1 MADSSIHNFSSET
14 PDDSLA
20 EAPED
25 MAALRSLLLGFE
37 QSELEQLQER
47 LNNPNLNAEDLSRLL
62 PEAIVM
68 RSMQDKLLSEAIVPT
83 IEDAIHS
90 SVKKDLNILSEAIFP
105 VMAPAIR
112 KAIATAL
119 EATLQSF
126 NETIEHSFSPQ
137 SFKWRLE
144 ARQTG
149 KSFAEVVLLRTL
161 IYQVEQVFLIHQET
175 GIVLQHLVQPGANV
189 QDADLVSAMLTA
201 IQSFIQ
207 DSFEVNKNDSLQ
219 ALHFGDVTIW
229 LEKGPQAVLAGVIR
243 GHPPQDLKFVFQNSL
258 EKIHIKF
265 HKNLRHFKGDTS
277 AFEASQP
284 YLEPCLQ
291 AQFKKPN
298 KQKYYP
304 VIGLLVSIILITLG
318 TTSFVVLRD
327 RQRWATY
334 LETLN
339 NEPGI
344 VVTKSGKRNGKFF
357 VLGLRDPLAKEPKT
371 ILKENHLSQK
381 TVIENWK
388 PYVSLDSEFVA
399 IRAKKLL
406 QPPATVELT
415 IDQNGTLSAKGSAPQ
430 QWIVE
435 SRKILRVLP
444 GITKFNEEN
453 LVSTDLQ
460 QIEISKRFVET
471 QWLFFESGEAV
482 LKPNQEKKLQ
492 SLVKE
497 INKLTE
503 AAKIFNKN
511 IRIQII
517 GRATQFKGKPA
528 SLILSQRR
536 ADQVL
541 FTLTTRGLK
550 STEISTIALGSRES
564 LTKNITTQYNSI
576 NPQVFFK
583 VIVTNASNSRTNN
596 P

>member
-1 MADSSIHNFSSET
+1 MADSSIHNFSSEN
-14 PDDSLA
+14 PDNSLA

-47 LNNPNLNAEDLSRLL
+47 LNNPNINAEDLSRLL
-62 PEAIVM
+62 PEAIVL

-83 IEDAIHS
+83 IEDAIQS

-105 VMAPAIR
+105 VMAPATR

-126 NETIEHSFSPQ
+126 NETIEHSISPQ

-161 IYQVEQVFLIHQET
+161 VYQVEQVFLIHPDT
-175 GIVLQHLVQPGANV
+175 GIVLKHLVRPGAKV

-219 ALHFGDVTIW
+219 ALQFGDVTIW
-229 LEKGPQAVLAGVIR
+229 LEKGPKAVLAGVIR
-243 GHPPQDLKFVFQNSL
+243 GHPPKDLKFIFQNSL
-258 EKIHIKF
+258 EKIHMKF
-265 HKNLRHFKGDTS
+265 HRHLHHFNGDTS
-277 AFEASQP
+277 AFDATQP

-291 AQFKKPN
+291 AQYKKPN
-298 KQKYYP
+298 QKKYYP
-304 VIGLLVSIILITLG
+304 VIGLLASIILVTLG
-318 TTSFVVLRD
+318 TTTFVTLRD
-327 RQRWATY
+327 RQRWETY
-334 LETLN
+334 LEALN
-339 NEPGI
+339 TEPGI
-344 VVTKSGKRNGKFF
+344 VITKAGKRNGKFF
-357 VLGLRDPLAKEPKT
+357 LLGLRDPLAKDPNK
-371 ILKENHLSQK
+371 ILKETHISQK

-388 PYVSLDSEFVA
+388 PYVSLDSKFIA

-415 IDQNGTLSAKGSAPQ
+415 VDQNGTIFAKGSAPQ
-430 QWIVE
+430 QWIIE
-435 SRKILRVLP
+435 SRKVWRALP
-444 GITKFNEEN
+444 GVTQFNEEN
-453 LVSTDLQ
+453 LVSTDYQ
-460 QIEISKRFVET
+460 QIDTSKKIIE
-471 QWLFFESGEAV
+471 QQLLFFEPGQTI

-492 SLVKE
+492 TLVKE
-497 INKLTE
+497 IKKITYY
-503 AAKIFNKN
+503 AKIFNKN

-517 GRATQFKGKPA
+517 GRSAPIQGEPKNA
-528 SLILSQRR
+528 ILSQER
-536 ADQVL
+536 AEIIL
-541 FTLTTRGLK
+541 SSLTARGIK
-550 STEISTIALGSRES
+550 RTNISTIGIGSRAS
-564 LTKNITTQYNSI
+564 LNRGNTRQTNINRS
-576 NPQVFFK
+576 VFFQ
-583 VIVTNASNSRTNN
+583 VIVTNNGNSRTNN